1 MVGLPW
7 NGRSRKICYINGPL
21 YPQPDFWLFKELLLK
36 LTYFENYIILK
47 ILTGD
52 SDYPKISAYARIN
65 DRHEEPTALSGLHNG
80 FKTPAA
86 PQDKVE
92 GVAA

>member
-1 MVGLPW
+1 M
-7 NGRSRKICYINGPL
+7 
-21 YPQPDFWLFKELLLK
+21 
-36 LTYFENYIILK
+36 
-47 ILTGD
+47 TGD

-65 DRHEEPTALSGLHNG
+65 DRNEELTALSGLHNG

-86 PQDKVE
+86 PQDKV